1 MQQHLKAID
10 EFERN
15 WREYFGQPQRRR
27 LIHSAGAIAESRTN
41 WMLLECYRLPMLLW
55 HRLSFVCEEMIDL
68 HRKLVSRTEGREN
81 LLREQLSGI
90 RKNLWYL
97 GEVLLGESQH
107 SGDIKGSRIWLS
119 AALRKRQSP
128 QADDFLRHAA
138 CAVVGC
144 SIEDAMLFLE
154 DGVCFLRREQSA
166 AEVRWAL
173 GRLTMTK
180 KI

>member
-1 MQQHLKAID
+1 MQQHHKAID

-15 WREYFGQPQRRR
+15 WREYFGQPRRRR

-41 WMLLECYRLPMLLW
+41 WMLLDCYRLPMLLW

-68 HRKLVSRTEGREN
+68 HRNLVSRTEGQEN
-81 LLREQLSGI
+81 VLQERLSGI

-97 GEVLLGESQH
+97 GEVLLLGESQQR
-107 SGDIKGSRIWLS
+107 SGDIKRSRIWLS
-119 AALRKRQSP
+119 AALRKRQLP
-128 QADDFLRHAA
+128 QADDFLGHAA

-154 DGVCFLRREQSA
+154 EGVCFLRREQSA

-173 GRLTMTK
+173 GRLS
-180 KI
+180 